1 MAEGSDGDDDE
12 LVEIEL
18 EEVPAE
24 ALVPPRAP
32 PPPSAPRCRNAR
44 IGKRPRR
51 TAASPAGSGYPPR
64 LDESP
69 TGPEGEVELADLLE
83 VRQPIVEAAE
93 ADPRVDRTLFESE
106 AAAAVEPPR
115 RAALL
120 LEVARLVEAEG
131 DGEGALAAARDAFA
145 ADPSLIVTLWGLRRL
160 LSRAG
165 LWQEL
170 AEAYR
175 VAADAVPTTAAGEAR
190 GRRTRADLLIERGRL
205 LEDRLQRDTD
215 ARSRA
220 TRKRSPPNRIT
231 RARCSRC

>member
-18 EEVPAE
+18 EEVTGE
-24 ALVPPRAP
+24 APVPPRAP
-32 PPPSAPRCRNAR
+32 PPPAVPPVPAAPP
-44 IGKRPRR
+44 RPVPPAVL
-51 TAASPAGSGYPPR
+51 TPAAAAVPTQVPAAGS
-64 LDESP
+64 
-69 TGPEGEVELADLLE
+69 GPEGEVELADLLE

-93 ADPRVDRTLFESE
+93 TDARVDRTLFESE
-106 AAAAVEPPR
+106 AAAAVEPSR

-120 LEVARLVEAEG
+120 LEVGRLVEAEG
-131 DGEGALAAARDAFA
+131 DEEAARTAARDAFA
-145 ADPSLIVTLWGLRRL
+145 ADPSLTVTLWGLRRL

-175 VAADAVPTTAAGEAR
+175 VAAEAVPTTASGEAR
-190 GRRTRADLLIERGRL
+190 ARRARADLLIERGRL

-215 ARSRA
+215 ALASYE
-220 TRKRSPPNRIT
+220 
-231 RARCSRC
+231 